1 MDPEATVFDL
11 DIEHALREGYASLI
25 ESIPD
30 VIVSFE
36 YPSGK
41 ILYINRAVKDL
52 LGYEPAEFYGTSLFM
67 KLINADDRK
76 EIIQRWRNMKNEGD
90 FPLYIYKVRKKDGS
104 SIWVEQKNRT
114 VKNEKGETVAL
125 NAVFRDISLRK
136 HLEEQAH
143 KNFLFSENL
152 ILHSPYA
159 VVHIASDGS
168 IKRCNP
174 AFERL
179 YHLTLE
185 DFKGYSVWEDDQLR
199 RAGITD
205 LLKEITT
212 GRVVEIPVFP
222 YTLHYR
228 GKKKQVF
235 VTGKGFPVPDESA
248 EATGIIVIGEDVTE
262 QKQRE
267 EEYIEARKLESI
279 GRLAG
284 GIAHDFNNMLAGIS
298 GYAEIIMRKL
308 DQESQLYKFAENIHT
323 ASMKAATL
331 TGQLLGFARRRN
343 YNPEYVDIAK
353 PIVFA
358 IGATPGLSS
367 AIKIEKHFQHTEM
380 GVFADLGQM
389 RQVFVE
395 LFKNAVEAMAGAGT
409 MTIQTE
415 HEKTGKIVNGV
426 SGISNVNNIKITVS
440 DTGAGIPPEIES
452 KIFEPYF
459 TTKDKAKHAGMGL
472 AVAYGIIKNHGGRI
486 DFSRQ
491 AGGGTN
497 VTITLPAVRK
507 PARADRLT
515 GRPYRNILIID
526 DSEETRSVLR
536 TYFEEKGCRVSETSS
551 GKAGIEL
558 FRSYR
563 AEIDLVFVDYIIPD
577 ISGRELV
584 SALLQEQGQARILI
598 LSGYSTDRH
607 FDDYI
612 MNNRIHIIPK
622 PFRLEDLESVLI

>member
-1 MDPEATVFDL
+1 MDPEAIVFDL

-76 EIIQRWRNMKNEGD
+76 EIIHRWRNMKDEGD
-90 FPLYIYKVRKKDGS
+90 FPLYIYKVRKKDGA
-104 SIWVEQKNRT
+104 SIWVEQKNRV
-114 VKNEKGETVAL
+114 VKNGNGETVAL

-179 YHLTLE
+179 YHLTL
-185 DFKGYSVWEDDQLR
+185 DDLRDYSVWKDGQLQR
-199 RAGITD
+199 TGILD
-205 LLKEITT
+205 LLKEIVS
-212 GRVVEIPVFP
+212 GRVVEIPVFS
-222 YTLHYR
+222 YTMSYR
-228 GKKKQVF
+228 GKQKQIF
-235 VTGKGFPVPDESA
+235 VTGKGFPVTDEGA
-248 EATGIIVIGEDVTE
+248 ESTGIILIGEDVTE

-298 GYAEIIMRKL
+298 GYAEILMRKL
-308 DQESQLYKFAENIHT
+308 DQENPLYKFAQNIHI

-331 TGQLLGFARRRN
+331 TGQLLGFARRGK
-343 YNPEYVDIAK
+343 YNPEYADIAK
-353 PIVFA
+353 PIIFA

-367 AIKIEKHFQHTEM
+367 SIKLEKQFQHMEM
-380 GVFADLGQM
+380 GVFADPGQL

-395 LFKNAVEAMAGAGT
+395 IFKNAVEAMAGAGT
-409 MTIQTE
+409 ITIQTGY
-415 HEKTGKIVNGV
+415 EKTGKIVNGV
-426 SGISNVNNIKITVS
+426 TGISNVENIKITVT
-440 DTGAGIPPEIES
+440 DTGSGIPPEIES

-459 TTKDKAKHAGMGL
+459 TTKDKSKHAGMGL
-472 AVAYGIIKNHGGRI
+472 AVAYGIVKNHGGRI
-486 DFSRQ
+486 EFSAR
-491 AGGGTN
+491 AGGGTIT
-497 VTITLPAVRK
+497 TITLPAVRK
-507 PARADRLT
+507 PASADRLA
-515 GRPYRNILIID
+515 GRQYRNILIID

-536 TYFEEKGCRVSETSS
+536 TFFEEKGCRVSETSS

-558 FRSYR
+558 FHSYN
-563 AEIDLVFVDYIIPD
+563 AEIDLIFVDYIIPD

-598 LSGYSTDRH
+598 LSGYSTDHH

-612 MNNRIHIIPK
+612 MNNRIHVIPK
-622 PFRLEDLESVLI
+622 PFSLEDLEAVLV

>member
-41 ILYINRAVKDL
+41 ILYINRAVKGL
-52 LGYEPAEFYGTSLFM
+52 LGYEPSEFYGTSLFM

-76 EIIQRWRNMKNEGD
+76 EIIHRWRNMKDEGD

-104 SIWVEQKNRT
+104 SIWVEQKNRV
-114 VKNEKGETVAL
+114 VKNGNGETVAL

-159 VVHIASDGS
+159 VVHIASDGT

-185 DFKGYSVWEDDQLR
+185 DLRNYSVWKDGQLQ

-205 LLKEITT
+205 LLKEIIT
-212 GRVVEIPVFP
+212 GHVVEIPVFP
-222 YTLHYR
+222 YTISYR
-228 GKKKQVF
+228 AKQKQIF
-235 VTGKGFPVPDESA
+235 VTGKGFPVTDEGADS
-248 EATGIIVIGEDVTE
+248 TGIILIGEDVTE

-298 GYAEIIMRKL
+298 GYAEILMRKL
-308 DQESQLYKFAENIHT
+308 DQGSALFKFAQNIHI

-331 TGQLLGFARRRN
+331 TGQLLGFARRGK
-343 YNPEYVDIAK
+343 YNPEYADIAK
-353 PIVFA
+353 PIIFA

-367 AIKIEKHFQHTEM
+367 SIKIEKHFQHMEM
-380 GVFADLGQM
+380 GVFADPVQM

-395 LFKNAVEAMAGAGT
+395 IFKNAVEAMAGTGT
-409 MTIQTE
+409 ITIQTGY
-415 HEKTGKIVNGV
+415 EKTGKIVNGV
-426 SGISNVNNIKITVS
+426 SGISNVKNIKITVS
-440 DTGAGIPPEIES
+440 DTGSGISPETES

-459 TTKDKAKHAGMGL
+459 TTKDKSKHAGMGL
-472 AVAYGIIKNHGGRI
+472 AVAYGIVKNHGGRI
-486 DFSRQ
+486 DFSQQ
-491 AGGGTN
+491 AGGGTI

-507 PARADRLT
+507 PPAVDRPA

-536 TYFEEKGCRVSETSS
+536 TFFEEKGCRISETSS

-558 FRSYR
+558 FHTYS
-563 AEIDLVFVDYIIPD
+563 AEIDLIFVDYIIPD

-584 SALLQEQGQARILI
+584 SALLQEESQARILI
-598 LSGYSTDRH
+598 LSGYSTDHH

-612 MNNRIHIIPK
+612 MNNRIYIVPK
-622 PFRLEDLESVLI
+622 PFNLEDLESALG